1 MPINSEKSLAV
12 AREAFERF
20 GYSWTEMRK
29 HAVRKDGVLIVKS
42 SKAPRRRS

>member
-29 HAVRKDGVLIVKS
+29 HAVRKDVVLIVK
-42 SKAPRRRS
+42 ALRRRR